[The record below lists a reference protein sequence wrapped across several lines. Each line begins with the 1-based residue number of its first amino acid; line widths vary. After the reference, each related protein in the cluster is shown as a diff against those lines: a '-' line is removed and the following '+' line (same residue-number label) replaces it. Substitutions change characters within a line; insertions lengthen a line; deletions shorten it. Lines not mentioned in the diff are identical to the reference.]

1 LIHIRGTV
9 VDICRKAAMEWMRE
23 QGEYSQEEVDLMQS
37 KLRIRWREDDPTV
50 PKGWKTRTSQ
60 IRSKVRLEFMLVF
73 FLMRGIGLIC

>member
-1 LIHIRGTV
+1 
-9 VDICRKAAMEWMRE
+9 MRE
-23 QGEYSQEEVDLMQS
+23 QGEYSQEEVDLMQR

>member
-60 IRSKVRLEFMLVF
+60 IRSKVRLEFLRV
-73 FLMRGIGLIC
+73 

>member
-1 LIHIRGTV
+1 
-9 VDICRKAAMEWMRE
+9 MEWMRE

-60 IRSKVRLEFMLVF
+60 IRSKVRLEFLR
-73 FLMRGIGLIC
+73 L

>member
-1 LIHIRGTV
+1 
-9 VDICRKAAMEWMRE
+9 MRE